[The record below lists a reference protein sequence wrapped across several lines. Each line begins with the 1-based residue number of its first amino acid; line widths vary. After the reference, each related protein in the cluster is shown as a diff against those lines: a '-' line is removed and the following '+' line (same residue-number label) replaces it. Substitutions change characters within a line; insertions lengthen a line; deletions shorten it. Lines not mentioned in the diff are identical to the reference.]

1 MAIEEYNY
9 KRITR
14 LIRCFCRV
22 QTESSQAKLQHLGT
36 GICLSHLEVKMCL
49 GPETG
54 CGGPKQGT
62 PPSNSQP
69 QGLSGAHT
77 DGPAPRSSLPALTVA
92 SQVKMRGL
100 ALVLLQV
107 FSLLA
112 PALGL
117 LGPSP
122 FSRNALAF
130 GVVPDVNVFK
140 GALSADSPSVRL
152 NSDLY
157 LQPNKTLL
165 LRGTGQSKED
175 VWQPH
180 SISRS

>member
-1 MAIEEYNY
+1 
-9 KRITR
+9 
-14 LIRCFCRV
+14 
-22 QTESSQAKLQHLGT
+22 
-36 GICLSHLEVKMCL
+36 MCL

-54 CGGPKQGT
+54 CGGWWWWAQGT

-107 FSLLA
+107 FSLLT

-130 GVVPDVNVFK
+130 GVVPDVSLFK
-140 GALSADSPSVRL
+140 GALSADSPAVRL
-152 NSDLY
+152 DSDSY
-157 LQPNKTLL
+157 LQPSKTLL
-165 LRGTGQSKED
+165 FRGTGQSKED
-175 VWQPH
+175 VWLPH
-180 SISRS
+180 SISRSRSLTTPTMNRPP

>member
-1 MAIEEYNY
+1 MRSKCAWDL
-9 KRITR
+9 RPAA
-14 LIRCFCRV
+14 V
-22 QTESSQAKLQHLGT
+22 G
-36 GICLSHLEVKMCL
+36 G
-49 GPETG
+49 GG
-54 CGGPKQGT
+54 GGGPKQGT

-107 FSLLA
+107 FSLLD

-130 GVVPDVNVFK
+130 GVVPDVTLFK
-140 GALSADSPSVRL
+140 DALSDDKPAVRLYSDYDLQPYDHLLRETGRSRVAVWLPRSVSPSRF
-152 NSDLY
+152 
-157 LQPNKTLL
+157 QTTPTIHH
-165 LRGTGQSKED
+165 R
-175 VWQPH
+175 P
-180 SISRS
+180 

>member
-1 MAIEEYNY
+1 
-9 KRITR
+9 
-14 LIRCFCRV
+14 
-22 QTESSQAKLQHLGT
+22 
-36 GICLSHLEVKMCL
+36 MCL

-54 CGGPKQGT
+54 CGGWWWWWAQGT

-140 GALSADSPSVRL
+140 GALSADSPAVRL
-152 NSDLY
+152 ISDLY

-165 LRGTGQSKED
+165 FRGTGQSKED
-175 VWQPH
+175 VWPPH
-180 SISRS
+180 SISRSRSRTIPTMNRPP

>member
-1 MAIEEYNY
+1 
-9 KRITR
+9 
-14 LIRCFCRV
+14 
-22 QTESSQAKLQHLGT
+22 
-36 GICLSHLEVKMCL
+36 MCL

-54 CGGPKQGT
+54 CGGWGWWWWAQGT

-140 GALSADSPSVRL
+140 GALSADSPAVRL
-152 NSDLY
+152 ISDLY
-157 LQPNKTLL
+157 LQPKTKPFFSGELDSQRRMCGRL
-165 LRGTGQSKED
+165 I
-175 VWQPH
+175 QPLAQDPG
-180 SISRS
+180 RSQR

>member
-1 MAIEEYNY
+1 M
-9 KRITR
+9 
-14 LIRCFCRV
+14 CFSRG
-22 QTESSQAKLQHLGT
+22 QTESFQTKLQHW
-36 GICLSHLEVKMCL
+36 GIRIFLSQVEVKMCL

-54 CGGPKQGT
+54 CGGWCWWWWAQGT

-140 GALSADSPSVRL
+140 GALSADSPAVRL

-157 LQPNKTLL
+157 LQPNITLHF
-165 LRGTGQSKED
+165 RGTGQSKE
-175 VWQPH
+175 VAWQPH